1 MPHVEIAEHD
11 LESGAGAKPVFG
23 VVSEVHAYIR
33 KVYQHLTILGVM
45 ACLGCAVQLKVGIFM
60 FWPMLL
66 GSLGALYFVYT
77 AQSYPVRM
85 GMFLTFGF
93 LGGWSVGPIISIYRI
108 PPHLVLTA
116 FALTT
121 LIFVCF
127 TASAM
132 YSKRGEWLHIG
143 GILSSCLFGLLAVW
157 VLSLFFS
164 IPFFHSI
171 LLYGGLVVF
180 SLYVAYDTAVMI
192 ENANNGNKDAMID
205 SINLFIDFL
214 AIFKRILIILAE
226 ARE

>member
-1 MPHVEIAEHD
+1 MPHADVHYDIETGD
-11 LESGAGAKPVFG
+11 AKPTFG
-23 VVSEVHAYIR
+23 VVSDVHAYITT
-33 KVYQHLTILGVM
+33 VYQHLTILGAM
-45 ACLGCAVQLKVGIFM
+45 ACVGCAVQLKVGIFM

-66 GSLGALYFVYT
+66 GSIAALYFVYT
-77 AQSYPVRM
+77 STSYPFRLS
-85 GMFLTFGF
+85 MFLTFGF
-93 LGGWSVGPIISIYRI
+93 LGGWSVGPIISIYKI
-108 PPHLVLTA
+108 PGDLVLTA

-143 GILSSCLFGLLAVW
+143 GILSSCITGLFAVW
-157 VLSLFFS
+157 VLSLFFT
-164 IPFFHSI
+164 IPFFHTI
-171 LLYGGLVVF
+171 LIYGGLVVF
-180 SLYVAYDTAVMI
+180 SLYVAYDTAIMI

-226 ARE
+226 SRD